1 MATPEGHLI
10 MCDWYYARSKSDF
23 QTAKSSDKLED
34 KVGYFASS
42 AEFLLASVDHL
53 LGWFTRSNEFTG
65 RIGRRN
71 AFMCHKNIRKL
82 GQDKK
87 NNFLRL
93 FDEVETVRNK
103 IFYLHS
109 TDLKEVEFISI
120 SKLNPLLKR
129 YKNVYSTIK
138 QLR

>member
-120 SKLNPLLKR
+120 SKEEGGFP
-129 YKNVYSTIK
+129 Y
-138 QLR
+138 